1 MYKAILALDTSHELI
16 SLALGSGKETWY
28 LEIDAGQ
35 RHSELLMEAVDS
47 LCKLSNF
54 DKSTLDLVCCME
66 GPGSFTG
73 LRISYAS
80 AKGIALSLGIPLA
93 AVPSLDCMAAHLS
106 SFPGIVAAVM
116 DAKQNRFFCSLNKNG
131 RQEGEIL
138 DADYSTILHKL
149 ESAGSFQQ
157 ENIILTG
164 PGAKLLY
171 MQFMEKNSTIK
182 NIILDPQYKQGR
194 ARELL
199 ELVKNDTINKIKD
212 PGSGPLYIRKSDAE
226 INRESGREKR

>member
-1 MYKAILALDTSHELI
+1 MYNSILALDTSQELI
-16 SLALGSGKETWY
+16 SAALGARGEKWY

-47 LCKLSNF
+47 LCKLSAF
-54 DKSTLDLVCCME
+54 DKSSLELVCCME

-73 LRISYAS
+73 LRISYAC

-106 SFPGIVAAVM
+106 SWPGIVIAAM
-116 DAKQNRFFCSLNKNG
+116 DAKQNRFFSSLYING
-131 RQEGEIL
+131 SRKGEIL
-138 DADYSTILHKL
+138 DADCDTIIQEI
-149 ESAGSFQQ
+149 ESAKAAYLPP

-164 PGAKLLY
+164 AGAKLLY
-171 MQFMEKNSTIK
+171 SQLNDSIK
-182 NIILDPQYKQGR
+182 NLYVDPLYRRGR
-194 ARELL
+194 AGELL
-199 ELVKNDTINKIKD
+199 ELVKNDTVSKIKD

-226 INRESGREKR
+226 INRESGQVLK